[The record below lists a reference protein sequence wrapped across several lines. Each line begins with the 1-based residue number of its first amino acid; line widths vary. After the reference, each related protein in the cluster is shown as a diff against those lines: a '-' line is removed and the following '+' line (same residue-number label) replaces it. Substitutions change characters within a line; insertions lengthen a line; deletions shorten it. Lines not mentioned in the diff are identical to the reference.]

1 VGRPAL
7 HDTET
12 LLDAALTIAADRG
25 PASVTIAS
33 VSAASGAPSGSLYHR
48 FDDRAALLGQLWLRT
63 TGTFQDGFLEA
74 LDSAPGTDGCVAA
87 ATYVVVW
94 CRDHPA
100 EARLLLRGPDD
111 FAAPDWPPATRR
123 RAAADRRA
131 LSKAL
136 QARASELG
144 QPTLDR
150 LLLATVDLPLAIVR
164 RHLQAGPRAKLPRDA
179 DMLVEQTARAILNA
193 NGPAKP
199 QPKMSTRAPTAS

>member
-12 LLDAALTIAADRG
+12 LLDTALRIAADRG

-48 FDDRAALLGQLWLRT
+48 FDGRAALLGQLWLRT
-63 TGTFQDGFLEA
+63 TGAFQAEFLQA
-74 LDSAPGTDGCVAA
+74 LGSTPGIDGCVAA
-87 ATYVVVW
+87 ATSVITW

-111 FAAPDWPPATRR
+111 FAAADWPPATRR
-123 RAAADRRA
+123 RATAERRA
-131 LSKAL
+131 LRAAL
-136 QARASELG
+136 QERATELG
-144 QPTLDR
+144 EPTLDR

-164 RHLQAGPRAKLPRDA
+164 RHLQAGPRAKLPSDA
-179 DMLVEQTARAILNA
+179 GTLVAQTARAVL
-193 NGPAKP
+193 
-199 QPKMSTRAPTAS
+199 TA

>member
-1 VGRPAL
+1 MGRPAL

-12 LLDAALTIAADRG
+12 LLDAALAIAADRG

-63 TGTFQDGFLEA
+63 TGAFQAEFLQA
-74 LDSAPGTDGCVAA
+74 LDAVPGVDGCVAA
-87 ATYVVVW
+87 ATSVITW

-100 EARLLLRGPDD
+100 ETRLLLRGPDD
-111 FAAPDWPPATRR
+111 LAASNWPPATRR
-123 RAAADRRA
+123 RATADRRA
-131 LSKAL
+131 LLSAL
-136 QARASELG
+136 QARAAELG
-144 QPTLDR
+144 QPTIDR

-179 DMLVEQTARAILNA
+179 DTLVAQTARAILDA
-193 NGPAKP
+193 C
-199 QPKMSTRAPTAS
+199 